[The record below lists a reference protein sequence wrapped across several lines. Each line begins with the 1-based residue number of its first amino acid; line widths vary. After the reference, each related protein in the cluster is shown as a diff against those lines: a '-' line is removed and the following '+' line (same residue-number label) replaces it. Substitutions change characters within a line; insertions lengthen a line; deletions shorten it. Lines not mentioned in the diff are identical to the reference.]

1 MNDNSIINTTP
12 KSVESGLHFSNDIL
26 NEINKQLVVAGQLYN
41 QDNDGQIE
49 GFLHALRTIR
59 EGFINFIG
67 PNQTLLFHL
76 ELDLMGLQESITADW
91 MKAPKRKGQPSK
103 PYNAELAKSQ
113 VAAAL
118 SFYMKDGLNRSE
130 ASKKIA
136 YKTRLWDFSL
146 KKEKLTGTTIENWR
160 KKYNEFHIPDSLG
173 QIYYDRLMDGHGKNY
188 SELTYTKYAEWLISE
203 SPNKI

>member
-1 MNDNSIINTTP
+1 MNDNSLIYSDP
-12 KSVESGLHFSNDIL
+12 KSEENGLHFSNDTL
-26 NEINKQLVVAGQLYN
+26 NEINKQLLVAAQLYK
-41 QDNDGQIE
+41 QGSDGQIK
-49 GFLHALRTIR
+49 GFLHALKAIR

-103 PYNAELAKSQ
+103 PYNAEMAKSH

-118 SFYMKDGLNRSE
+118 SFYMKDGLNKFE

-136 YKTRLWDFSL
+136 YKTRSWDFSL

-173 QIYYDRLMDGHGKNY
+173 QICYDRLMDGHGKNY